1 MIDEDLILNNLNLAY
16 KVAYKYS
23 IKFGNLVELEELQS
37 LCFIGLTKAAKNFNK
52 DLNYEFSTFAWKVM
66 QNEIYSYISKNKDTF
81 KNISFSKEIGDGG
94 ELQDIIKDDFDL
106 EECAEESMYVSYLHK
121 FIDELPERERFVINK
136 YLSGLTMS
144 QIADILKVSPSYIQ
158 QIYRKGL
165 NRLRYKLLK
174 LDKGGDNYDEWLC

>member
-94 ELQDIIKDDFDL
+94 ELQDIIKDDFDWDQYI
-106 EECAEESMYVSYLHK
+106 EDSIYISYLHK
-121 FIDELPERERFVINK
+121 FISELSDKEQFIINS
-136 YLSGLTMS
+136 YLSGLSMPK
-144 QIADILKVSPSYIQ
+144 IAKNLNVSTSYIQ
-158 QIYRKGL
+158 QVYKKAL
-165 NRLRYKLLK
+165 NKLRYKFLK
-174 LDKGGDNYDEWLC
+174 LDKGGDI